1 MAKESEENKKDVWIL
16 LGIAIFS
23 WLFTFAFAIL
33 DSSIWT
39 DPDGD
44 FTISNTLK
52 HMNNKWVPAVSLTIW
67 AVVTLRLLL
76 YTGLVVKTAAWWVV
90 YPLVFWCSVAF
101 VLLGFVYTTDYSYVI
116 HVVLTF
122 SILLSV
128 LTLVMLTL
136 IEYRRQERQKMDGNT
151 VTFISVAVLL
161 FLGFVGLIVAGQLL
175 LIDGETK
182 QEWVALTAAEYSF
195 VLAVLIW
202 TLVIANVAYN
212 NVGRNVIIKQY

>member
-1 MAKESEENKKDVWIL
+1 MIKDSKSHKTDVWVL
-16 LGIAIFS
+16 LGVAIFT

-52 HMNNKWVPAVSLTIW
+52 NMTHKWVPAVSLTIW

-122 SILLSV
+122 SVLLSV
-128 LTLVMLTL
+128 ITLVLLTLV
-136 IEYRRQERQKMDGNT
+136 EYRRQDRQKMDGNT
-151 VTFISVAVLL
+151 ITFISVAVLL

-175 LIDGETK
+175 MIDGETRH
-182 QEWVALTAAEYSF
+182 EWVALTAAEYSF

-202 TLVIANVAYN
+202 LLVVANVAYN
-212 NVGRNVIIKQY
+212 NVARNVIIRQF